1 MSKQEIMRT
10 CEKKLIQEKSS
21 RSLESK
27 QEQRPSEKGELGR
40 EAPNWEH
47 ISKEMPVS
55 RRPGKNWSGVRAS
68 GPTWP
73 LLKAQRTQREGSP
86 FVQQPEKCKGSWE
99 RREREG
105 DLRRRCWVEFNGAL
119 MTKTVF
125 RPSKKEHFWPI
136 AKDYEERAKKWKKAK
151 GILLFRNHWTS
162 HHQPG
167 EARRLFSSFCW
178 WIHPT
183 SVNTKVC

>member
-10 CEKKLIQEKSS
+10 CENKLIQEKSS

-55 RRPGKNWSGVRAS
+55 KRPGKNWSGVRAP

-119 MTKTVF
+119 MTKIVSKRALLTYCKGLWGKSQEMEKGKGN
-125 RPSKKEHFWPI
+125 PSI
-136 AKDYEERAKKWKKAK
+136 
-151 GILLFRNHWTS
+151 
-162 HHQPG
+162 
-167 EARRLFSSFCW
+167 
-178 WIHPT
+178 
-183 SVNTKVC
+183 